1 MSTVTARPTLSK
13 VKIKPI
19 QKFKDC
25 STARALRKLD
35 CKKGEI
41 SGDDMQKAILDGTKD
56 LDNQAAGKEYA
67 DIKEWTTK
75 NWDRMSPDAK
85 EKFRTYEKY
94 VKEAKCKG
102 QTGIKSSEYK
112 KMCKEMDKAG
122 YQDKSAGKAVENLK
136 SKPGKIS
143 GDDMQKAIVDA
154 TKDLDSQAAGKE
166 YADLKKFV
174 TENESRLSPEAK
186 AKFATYEKYVKEAK
200 CKGKTGIDKSS
211 YDKMVKE
218 MKTAGYKDQ
227 TSGQAIE
234 NLKAK
239 NPKGCITGD
248 QMQDTI
254 VSATKDLD
262 AQAAGKEYAD
272 LKKFANENWSRMSPD
287 AKQKFRT
294 YEKYVKAAKCKGQT
308 GIKSADY
315 KKMVNEMRCSGYK
328 DASAGKAIEGL
339 KSKKG
344 QISGNDM
351 QKAIVDATKDLDAQA
366 AGKEYADLK
375 KYATENWNKL
385 SPDAKEKF
393 RTYEKYVKAAKC
405 KGQTGIKS
413 ADYKK
418 MVNEMR
424 CAGYQDASA
433 GKAIEGLKSKKGQ
446 ISGNDMQKAIVDAT
460 KDLDAQAAGKE
471 YADLKKYATENW
483 NKLSPDA
490 KQKFRTYEKYAKAAQ
505 AQGKTGINKCDYYK
519 MVNEMKTSGYQDAS
533 AGKAIECLKNKK
545 GQISGNDMQKAI
557 VDATKDL
564 DAQAAGKE
572 YADLKKYATENWDKL
587 SPDAREKFRTYE
599 KYAKAAQAKG
609 KTGINSC
616 DYKQMVQ
623 EMKSAGYKDASSAK
637 AIEQLKNKQGPITG
651 SDMQRAIFEGTQDLD
666 NAAASKEWS
675 DFQKFAS
682 ENWNRMTPSA
692 KAKFRTYQ
700 KYVAS
705 AQARGLKGI
714 PQNEYQC
721 MKWEM
726 RGAGYC
732 DASAGRAIEQLQ
744 AKPGMIDS
752 NAMINAIKTG
762 CSDLD
767 GQAAGA
773 EFADFF
779 RFAMQNWNRM
789 TPDAQAAF
797 GAYAAHAQQAWMSGQ
812 TGIHNFGNVVQDMQS
827 AARLS
832 MLRLAFCRI

>member
-328 DASAGKAIEGL
+328 
-339 KSKKG
+339 
-344 QISGNDM
+344 
-351 QKAIVDATKDLDAQA
+351 
-366 AGKEYADLK
+366 
-375 KYATENWNKL
+375 
-385 SPDAKEKF
+385 
-393 RTYEKYVKAAKC
+393 
-405 KGQTGIKS
+405 
-413 ADYKK
+413 
-418 MVNEMR
+418 
-424 CAGYQDASA
+424 DASA